1 MKKGDLQYRPRVKTE
16 KEFYQFNIEGSEMVN
31 KRYNE
36 LIETRTNLYSILIK
50 YYPSTKN
57 PSLFV
62 LIWEEYVRDK

>member
-1 MKKGDLQYRPRVKTE
+1 MKKGDLQYRPRIKTE

-36 LIETRTNLYSILIK
+36 LMETKTNLCSILIK
-50 YYPSTKN
+50 YYPSIKS

-62 LIWEEYVRDK
+62 LIWEEYVRHK